1 MSMSNEKDV
10 LAVNQAFYRAFAKND
25 LKTMTDLW
33 SNGTGSLC
41 IQPGKDAIQGWEKI
55 QTSWATLFK
64 CGHRVEIETDVITTE
79 VNGDFAYV
87 VLIENWTQVNRV
99 NRLQAQSMGTNIFER
114 LGQKWYLVHHHSSPI
129 MQPERSPT
137 RRLLPS
143 LRFWE

>member
-1 MSMSNEKDV
+1 MSMRMSS
-10 LAVNQAFYRAFAKND
+10 Q
-25 LKTMTDLW
+25 
-33 SNGTGSLC
+33 
-41 IQPGKDAIQGWEKI
+41 
-55 QTSWATLFK
+55 
-64 CGHRVEIETDVITTE
+64 

-99 NRLQAQSMGTNIFER
+99 NRLQAQSMRTNIFGR
-114 LGQKWYLVHHHSSPI
+114 LEQKWYLVHHHSSPI